1 MPPKRQHQSED
12 ESSDSSCD
20 CAAAPLPVYQHPV
33 TAHYAT
39 IYSALPTEAV
49 LSQTVGV
56 ATRLSARIAALSYST
71 ARGEA
76 RIYRDAIRIADIA
89 LTAIEYAVLDLAA
102 LELVLKQTLENLKDG
117 QQNISPT
124 PRRRP
129 RK

>member
-1 MPPKRQHQSED
+1 
-12 ESSDSSCD
+12 
-20 CAAAPLPVYQHPV
+20 
-33 TAHYAT
+33 
-39 IYSALPTEAV
+39 
-49 LSQTVGV
+49 VGV
-56 ATRLSARIAALSYST
+56 ATRLSARIVALSYST

-89 LTAIEYAVLDLAA
+89 LTAIESAVLDLAA